1 MTTPPA
7 WALPPVEALASGHS
21 PANVRRSDGSQGSE
35 CLLEEAPITLVFNAL
50 HAQVL
55 MATPLQAEDL
65 ALGFCLTEGLI
76 DHPAELGAP
85 LQAVP
90 AGAGLSVLLSLP
102 EARLDALAQRLRAS
116 AAAGGCGLCG
126 LPNQSAALS
135 LPPARTAA
143 PLAVADAAILRAM
156 AALRAAQSLHAA
168 TGAAHAAALAA
179 PDGTLLALR
188 EDASRH
194 CALDKLVGHC
204 AQAGFSPA
212 EGFLLVS
219 SRASFEMVQKAARA
233 GFGLLAAV
241 SAPTALA
248 LRAAQACGVQVVGFV
263 REGRLTR
270 YV

>member
-1 MTTPPA
+1 MTTPPT

-21 PANVRRSDGSQGSE
+21 PAHVRRSDGSQGTE

-76 DHPAELGAP
+76 DHPAELASP
-85 LQAVP
+85 LQAIP
-90 AGAGLSVLLSLP
+90 AGAGLSVLVNLP
-102 EARLDALAQRLRAS
+102 ATRLEALAQRLRAS

-126 LPNQSAALS
+126 LPNQNAALS
-135 LPPARTAA
+135 LPPPRNRA
-143 PLAVADAAILRAM
+143 PVRVDDAAVLRGM
-156 AALRAAQSLHAA
+156 AALREAQSLHAA
-168 TGAAHAAALAA
+168 TGAAHAAGLATL
-179 PDGTLLALR
+179 DGRLLALR

-204 AQAGFSPA
+204 ASLGLHPG
-212 EGFLLVS
+212 EGFVLVS

-233 GFGLLAAV
+233 GFGVLAAV

-248 LRAAQACGVQVVGFV
+248 LRAGQACGVQLIGFV

-270 YV
+270 YG